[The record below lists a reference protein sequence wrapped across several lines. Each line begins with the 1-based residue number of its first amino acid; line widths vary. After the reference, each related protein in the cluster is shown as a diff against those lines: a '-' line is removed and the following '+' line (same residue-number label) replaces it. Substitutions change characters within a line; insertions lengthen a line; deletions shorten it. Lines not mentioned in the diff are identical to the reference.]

1 MCISEDLFTGDGDSW
16 LETLSHH
23 QRSTINLYKAKGKT
37 AEEIA
42 ELWLSARPEN
52 TFGFGGQSGQNLF
65 LKSVRLQIH
74 SFLCGGKD
82 YAEDR
87 KKLLEQGDVSKAM
100 LVAALTSAI
109 APTVGASAVF
119 LAPVVVLTLYT
130 TCKIGLKSWCAL
142 PVENDP
148 SNPA

>member
-1 MCISEDLFTGDGDSW
+1 MCISKDLFTDNEDSW

-23 QRSTINLYKAKGKT
+23 QQKTIALYKKKGKT
-37 AEEIA
+37 ADEIA

-65 LKSVRLQIH
+65 LKNVRLQIH
-74 SFLCGGKD
+74 SFLCGGKE

-87 KKLLEQGDVSKAM
+87 KKLLEQSDVSKAM

-119 LAPVVVLTLYT
+119 LAPVVVLTMYT
-130 TCKIGLKSWCAL
+130 TCKIGLRAWCAL
-142 PVENDP
+142 PVENEP
-148 SNPA
+148 SNPT